1 LRFCQ
6 IKAFPKTVQ
15 GRAKNG
21 NFVLEQF
28 LIEGHQLISA
38 TTDYHQQEF
47 DPGGALKDAE
57 KTGWAISPEMG
68 KDTSGDF

>member
-1 LRFCQ
+1 MATLSSSSSSLRV
-6 IKAFPKTVQ
+6 TW
-15 GRAKNG
+15 
-21 NFVLEQF
+21 
-28 LIEGHQLISA
+28 LISA

-68 KDTSGDF
+68 KTHQATFELENPIT